1 MSFDQI
7 RQAREL
13 KSRMDKIQKEM
24 DKTLVEG
31 EAGKGAVKIT
41 MTGQMKVK
49 SVKIDPEV
57 IDPKNEKKLEE
68 LVQKAI
74 ADAIEKSQKE
84 AARQLKELTGGLKI
98 PGLF

>member
-1 MSFDQI
+1 MNFDQI
-7 RQAREL
+7 KQAREL
-13 KSRMDKIQKEM
+13 KSKMDKIQKEM
-24 DKTLVEG
+24 DRTIVEG

-49 SVKIDPEV
+49 GVKIDPAV

-68 LVQKAI
+68 LVQKALN
-74 ADAIEKSQKE
+74 DAIEKSQKE
-84 AARQLKELTGGLKI
+84 AAKQLKELTGGLKI

>member
-1 MSFDQI
+1 MNFDQVK
-7 RQAREL
+7 QAREL

-49 SVKIDPEV
+49 SVKIDPSI
-57 IDPKNEKKLEE
+57 IDPMNEKNLEE

-74 ADAIEKSQKE
+74 TDAIEKSQKE
-84 AARQLKELTGGLKI
+84 AAKQLKELTGGLKI

>member
-1 MSFDQI
+1 MNFDQVK
-7 RQAREL
+7 QAREL

-49 SVKIDPEV
+49 SVKIDSSI
-57 IDPKNEKKLEE
+57 IDPMNEKKLEE

-74 ADAIEKSQKE
+74 TDAIEKSQKE
-84 AARQLKELTGGLKI
+84 AAKQLKELTGGLKI

>member
-1 MSFDQI
+1 MNFDQVK
-7 RQAREL
+7 QAREL
-13 KSRMDKIQKEM
+13 KSKMDKIQKEM

-49 SVKIDPEV
+49 SVKIDSSI
-57 IDPKNEKKLEE
+57 IDPMNEKKLEE

-74 ADAIEKSQKE
+74 TDAIEKSQKE
-84 AARQLKELTGGLKI
+84 AAKQLKELTGGLKI

>member
-1 MSFDQI
+1 MNFDQI
-7 RQAREL
+7 KQAREL
-13 KSRMDKIQKEM
+13 KSKMDKIQKEM
-24 DKTLVEG
+24 DKTLIEG

-49 SVKIDPEV
+49 SVKIDPTV

-74 ADAIEKSQKE
+74 GDAIEKSQKE
-84 AARQLKELTGGLKI
+84 AAKQLRELTGGLKI